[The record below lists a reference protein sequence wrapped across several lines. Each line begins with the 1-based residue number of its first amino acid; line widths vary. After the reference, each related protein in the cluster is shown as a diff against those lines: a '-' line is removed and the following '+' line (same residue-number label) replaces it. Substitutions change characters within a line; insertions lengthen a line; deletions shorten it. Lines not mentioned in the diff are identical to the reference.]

1 MYQGCTTVVKCL
13 QFNFVVQPNHD
24 FATGSRGGGSDEGT
38 NLVVVRLS
46 GKMVTNYIFLASTD
60 SEM

>member
-1 MYQGCTTVVKCL
+1 MVKCL

-46 GKMVTNYIFLASTD
+46 GKMVTNYIFPASTD